1 MIKYFLWNFN
11 FLRLSHSL
19 DKIVNLMGATI
30 ASQNLQGNCFGI
42 FLGTLLRMER
52 RPATEI
58 IRIGVHENGTG
69 AGITFGSGYELLRIA
84 KLHRWSRP

>member
-52 RPATEI
+52 RLAP
-58 IRIGVHENGTG
+58 R
-69 AGITFGSGYELLRIA
+69 
-84 KLHRWSRP
+84 